1 MRIFSLQRTLFRCST
16 YLLLPLLLIGLGQPC
31 ARADDLLPPDRSI
44 PEAIDHYVDAKLTE
58 KGLQAAPQAD
68 DAEFI
73 RRVTLDLVGR
83 IPTAGELETYLA
95 SDPDKRTRLVERLL
109 NSPGFIRHQ
118 VTEFDAMLMEGTR
131 GSIRDYLTIAF
142 QENRPW
148 DQMFRDLLLPNQK
161 EPVGEKARE
170 FLRNRV
176 GDLDLMTNEISVLFF
191 GVNVTCAK
199 CHDHPLV
206 DDWKQDHFY
215 GMKSFLS
222 RTFDNGGYLAE
233 REYGKVTFKT
243 RGGEQRT
250 AKLMFLS
257 GKTVDTPTL
266 RSPSKA
272 EEKKDKARFEE
283 LKKRK
288 QVPPQPSFSARGT
301 LVNLA
306 LQPGERDF
314 FARSI
319 VNRLWHRFFGLGL
332 VNPIDQMHSANPPTH
347 PRLLDWLARDLIAH
361 HYDLRRLICGIVL
374 SKTYGRTSQWLG
386 DDRPRE
392 RYFAVAQVRPLTPM
406 QLAVSLRL
414 ASTAPK
420 QLSADLKPEE
430 FEKRI
435 EQLEASARG
444 FASEIER
451 PTDDFLISVD
461 EALLFSNSERV
472 QQEFLSAGR
481 DRLLGQLK
489 ETRDR
494 KQAIELAI
502 RNVLSRPATAEE
514 ISILDDYLSAHQDRL
529 GEAYQHVVWALLAS
543 SEFRF
548 NH

>member
-257 GKTVDTPTL
+257 GKTIDPAEPVEGGGKEGQGPLRGTEKAQASASPAQFQCPGHPGEPGLATGRKRLL
-266 RSPSKA
+266 RSLH
-272 EEKKDKARFEE
+272 R
-283 LKKRK
+283 
-288 QVPPQPSFSARGT
+288 QSA
-301 LVNLA
+301 
-306 LQPGERDF
+306 
-314 FARSI
+314 
-319 VNRLWHRFFGLGL
+319 
-332 VNPIDQMHSANPPTH
+332 
-347 PRLLDWLARDLIAH
+347 
-361 HYDLRRLICGIVL
+361 
-374 SKTYGRTSQWLG
+374 
-386 DDRPRE
+386 
-392 RYFAVAQVRPLTPM
+392 
-406 QLAVSLRL
+406 L
-414 ASTAPK
+414 AS
-420 QLSADLKPEE
+420 
-430 FEKRI
+430 
-435 EQLEASARG
+435 
-444 FASEIER
+444 
-451 PTDDFLISVD
+451 
-461 EALLFSNSERV
+461 LLRS
-472 QQEFLSAGR
+472 GP
-481 DRLLGQLK
+481 GQS
-489 ETRDR
+489 D
-494 KQAIELAI
+494 
-502 RNVLSRPATAEE
+502 
-514 ISILDDYLSAHQDRL
+514 
-529 GEAYQHVVWALLAS
+529 
-543 SEFRF
+543 
-548 NH
+548 

>member
-1 MRIFSLQRTLFRCST
+1 
-16 YLLLPLLLIGLGQPC
+16 
-31 ARADDLLPPDRSI
+31 
-44 PEAIDHYVDAKLTE
+44 
-58 KGLQAAPQAD
+58 
-68 DAEFI
+68 
-73 RRVTLDLVGR
+73 
-83 IPTAGELETYLA
+83 
-95 SDPDKRTRLVERLL
+95 
-109 NSPGFIRHQ
+109 
-118 VTEFDAMLMEGTR
+118 
-131 GSIRDYLTIAF
+131 
-142 QENRPW
+142 
-148 DQMFRDLLLPNQK
+148 
-161 EPVGEKARE
+161 
-170 FLRNRV
+170 
-176 GDLDLMTNEISVLFF
+176 
-191 GVNVTCAK
+191 
-199 CHDHPLV
+199 
-206 DDWKQDHFY
+206 
-215 GMKSFLS
+215 
-222 RTFDNGGYLAE
+222 
-233 REYGKVTFKT
+233 
-243 RGGEQRT
+243 
-250 AKLMFLS
+250 
-257 GKTVDTPTL
+257 
-266 RSPSKA
+266 
-272 EEKKDKARFEE
+272 
-283 LKKRK
+283 
-288 QVPPQPSFSARGT
+288 
-301 LVNLA
+301 
-306 LQPGERDF
+306 
-314 FARSI
+314 
-319 VNRLWHRFFGLGL
+319 
-332 VNPIDQMHSANPPTH
+332 MHSANPPTH

-514 ISILDDYLSAHQDRL
+514 ISILDDYLSAHQDRP